1 MRVVFDT
8 NIYISAFVIPNSR
21 AALAVEKILERDD
34 TLFISKPVID
44 EVLTVLASKFGG
56 DAEALSRTA
65 VYIADIARV
74 VRPTAAVNILLD
86 EPDNRILECA
96 EAGNADLIVTG
107 DKKMLELG
115 RFNNTEIIT
124 LKAYLDG

>member
-8 NIYISAFVIPNSR
+8 NIYISALVVPNSR
-21 AALAVEKILERDD
+21 ASLAVEKILECAD
-34 TLFISKPVID
+34 TLFISKPIID

-65 VYIADIARV
+65 VYLADIARV
-74 VRPTAAVNILLD
+74 VMPTAAINILLD

-96 EAGNADLIVTG
+96 EAGDADLIVTG

-115 RFNNTEIIT
+115 VFGSAKIVT
-124 LKAYLDG
+124 LKAYLEG